1 MSVIP
6 AAFFLQ
12 TDVVSLANQLIGCR
26 LNTIIDGKFC
36 SGTVIETEAYA
47 GETDKASHA
56 FGGRKSAR
64 TSIMYKEGG
73 IAYVYFCYGMHY
85 LFNVVTAVEG
95 VPHAILI
102 RALLPVEGIETMQYR
117 RGSKV
122 KFSQLTNGPGK
133 LTKAMGIGKSHNG
146 LTLERGHIWF
156 EETSEKRKGEIVAT
170 PRIGIDYAE
179 EDALLPY
186 RFVWT
191 PSKSHKEKLI

>member
-1 MSVIP
+1 MPVIP
-6 AAFFLQ
+6 ASFFLQ
-12 TDVVSLANQLIGCR
+12 MNVVSLAKQLIGCR
-26 LNTIIDGKFC
+26 LNTFIDGKFC

-64 TSIMYKEGG
+64 TSVMYNEGG

-102 RALLPVEGIETMQYR
+102 RALLPVEGIETMQNR
-117 RGSKV
+117 RGFKV

-133 LTKAMGIGKSHNG
+133 LTKAMGIGKTHNG
-146 LTLERGHIWF
+146 IPLKEGRIWF
-156 EETSEKRKGEIVAT
+156 ENASQKLAGEIVAT

-186 RFVWT
+186 RFVWM
-191 PSKSHKEKLI
+191 PSKSIKKN